1 MPRKTL
7 KQRETKNT
15 DTDKN
20 VNRLREV
27 TKDLVGNEDADD
39 LMLEILNVLSES
51 GKIPSVGKYYVFVY
65 NPKTP
70 NIQYDQNPLVAV
82 TDVFSWGFRGINF
95 HWGEVRQYSWD
106 EIAGSI
112 YEVYSSEIKDL
123 QTIPFGK
130 FRLNS

>member
-7 KQRETKNT
+7 KDRKAQNT
-15 DTDKN
+15 DTDSN
-20 VNRLREV
+20 VNRLRKITEN
-27 TKDLVGNEDADD
+27 LVGNEDPDD
-39 LMLEILNVLSES
+39 LMVDIISVLKEG
-51 GKIPSVGKYYVFVY
+51 GKIPKTGKYYVFVY

-95 HWGEVRQYSWD
+95 HWGEVRQYTWD
-106 EIAGSI
+106 EIPGGI
-112 YEVYSSEIKDL
+112 YEVYPSEIKDL